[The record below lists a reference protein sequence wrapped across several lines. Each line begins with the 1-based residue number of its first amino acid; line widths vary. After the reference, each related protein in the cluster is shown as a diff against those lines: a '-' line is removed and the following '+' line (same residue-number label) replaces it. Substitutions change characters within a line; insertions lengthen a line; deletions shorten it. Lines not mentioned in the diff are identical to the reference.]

1 MMSMYLLSLSF
12 LLATWLQISQS
23 QFLQVDVYSADGCD
37 TSAYTGYTFFV
48 GIGVCGST
56 SGTAPYTMNT
66 VPDSDDDSASYMV
79 ITNYDTSSCED
90 TGTII
95 QDTGTM
101 AIGGTCSL
109 NDLGYVTVMEVT
121 DITSPSNAMGQLW
134 WTSEADC
141 RDGIT
146 TSGLYDAF
154 YTPLADTV
162 ALQCSSNNNQVYVC
176 PSAFTSTSGGFL
188 VQNYY
193 DTADCMGT
201 PVQTQAIQMGVCLV
215 QSTDSTL
222 ASSSYVPLTL
232 PNGVTQFN
240 TITYT
245 GSDTCTS
252 GTDVTT
258 SVASTGISTTTCTE
272 ILDSSGPVGAGY
284 YTMSLATSVGIISG
298 FATAQYTTSD
308 GCAAATTSAII
319 QLTSQPS
326 TCSIVSPSSIMYNTF
341 SLSSCPEVIST
352 PVVIYAS
359 TK

>member
-1 MMSMYLLSLSF
+1 MVSMYLLSLSF
-12 LLATWLQISQS
+12 LLATWLQISHS

-90 TGTII
+90 TGTI

-134 WTSEADC
+134 WTSEAEC
-141 RDGIT
+141 IDGSS
-146 TSGLYDAF
+146 TSGLYEADF
-154 YTPLADTV
+154 TTQADTID
-162 ALQCSSNNNQVYVC
+162 LQCSSNNNQIYVC
-176 PSAFTSTSGGFL
+176 PTAFTSTSGGFM

-193 DTADCMGT
+193 DTAGCMEM
-201 PVQTQAIQMGVCLV
+201 PLQTIATQMGVCQD

-222 ASSSYVPLTL
+222 SSYLYIPLTRS
-232 PNGVTQFN
+232 NGVTHFS
-240 TITYT
+240 TTAYT

-308 GCAAATTSAII
+308 SCAAATTSAII

-326 TCSIVSPSSIMYNTF
+326 TCSIVSTSSIMYNTF
-341 SLSSCPEVIST
+341 SLSSCPAVIST
-352 PVVIYAS
+352 PATIYAS

>member
-1 MMSMYLLSLSF
+1 MLSMYLLTFAF
-12 LLATWLQISQS
+12 LLTTWLQISHS

-48 GIGVCGST
+48 GIGVCGSFD
-56 SGTAPYTMNT
+56 GTAPYTMNT
-66 VPDSDDDSASYMV
+66 VFTSDSASYMV
-79 ITNYDTSSCED
+79 ITTYVTSTCED
-90 TGTII
+90 AGTS
-95 QDTGTM
+95 QGYLT
-101 AIGGTCSL
+101 IGGTCSL

-121 DITSPSNAMGQLW
+121 DVTSPSNAMGQLW

-272 ILDSSGPVGAGY
+272 TVDSSGPVGAGY
-284 YTMSLATSVGIISG
+284 YTMSLATSVGIVSG
-298 FATAQYTTSD
+298 FATAKYTTSD
-308 GCAAATTSAII
+308 GCAAAITSAII

-326 TCSIVSPSSIMYNTF
+326 SCSIVSPSSIMYNTF

-352 PVVIYAS
+352 PATIYAS

>member
-1 MMSMYLLSLSF
+1 MSSLYLLSFALLS
-12 LLATWLQISQS
+12 ATLLQISHS
-23 QFLQVDVYSADGCD
+23 QFLQLNVFSADGWLCD
-37 TSAYTGYTFFV
+37 ASTSTDTIFV
-48 GIGVCGST
+48 GVGVCGST

-66 VPDSDDDSASYMV
+66 IFSILSYSYLV
-79 ITNYDTSSCED
+79 ITTYETSTCED
-90 TGTII
+90 TGTI
-95 QDTGTM
+95 QEYLT
-101 AIGGTCSL
+101 IGGLC
-109 NDLGYVTVMEVT
+109 NYHNLGDATVMEVT
-121 DITSPSNAMGQLW
+121 DVTSLSNAMGQMW

-141 RDGIT
+141 ANGIT
-146 TSGLYDAF
+146 TSGLYEADF
-154 YTPLADTV
+154 IPQADTID
-162 ALQCSSNNNQVYVC
+162 LQCSSNNNQIYVC
-176 PSAFTSTSGGFL
+176 PSAFTSTSGGFM

-193 DTADCMGT
+193 DTADCMET
-201 PVQTQAIQMGVCLV
+201 PLQTIATQMGVCQD

-222 ASSSYVPLTL
+222 SSYLYVPLTRS
-232 PNGVTQFN
+232 NGVTHFSI
-240 TITYT
+240 TTYT

-252 GTDVTT
+252 GADVTT
-258 SVASTGISTTTCTE
+258 LVASTSISTTTCTE

-352 PVVIYAS
+352 PVIIYAS